1 MGYIEEL
8 AAKEANRQETNRARA
23 VQAAQVMNSNPGLA
37 DVARVQQ
44 GYQPNGLSDMDAMAV
59 AQQNAIAQRA
69 YEQAAAKQ
77 YAQSQEY
84 ANTLKD
90 AGQASWDGRTG
101 VVVPQGNM
109 DQGLASKYAAD
120 RAAFR

>member
-8 AAKEANRQETNRARA
+8 AAKEANRQEVNRARA
-23 VQAAQVMNSNPGLA
+23 VQAAQVMNSNSGLA

-44 GYQPNGLSDMDAMAV
+44 GYQPNGLSDRDVMAV

-90 AGQASWDGRTG
+90 AGQSSWDGRTG
-101 VVVPQGNM
+101 VVVPQGSI

>member
-23 VQAAQVMNSNPGLA
+23 VQAAQVMNSNSGLA

-44 GYQPNGLSDMDAMAV
+44 GYQPNGLSDRDAMVV

-101 VVVPQGNM
+101 VVVPQGSI
-109 DQGLASKYAAD
+109 DQGLAAKYAAD

>member
-1 MGYIEEL
+1 MGYIEDK
-8 AAKEANRQETNRARA
+8 AAAEVARQETNRARA
-23 VQAAQVMNSNPGLA
+23 VQAANVLNSNPGLA

-44 GYQPNGLSDMDAMAV
+44 GYQPNGLSDRDAMAV
-59 AQQNAIAQRA
+59 AQQNAIMQKA

-84 ANTLKD
+84 ANTRND
-90 AGQASWDGRTG
+90 VGQASWDGRTG
-101 VVVPQGNM
+101 VVVPQGNI
-109 DQGLASKYAAD
+109 DPGLAAKYAAD

>member
-1 MGYIEEL
+1 MGYIEDKAAAEL
-8 AAKEANRQETNRARA
+8 ARQETNRARA
-23 VQAAQVMNSNPGLA
+23 VQAAQVMNQNVGLA

-44 GYQPNGLSDMDAMAV
+44 GYQPNGLNDRDAMAV
-59 AQQNAIAQRA
+59 AQQNAIMQKA

-77 YAQSQEY
+77 YAQSQGY

-101 VVVPQGNM
+101 VAVPQGNM
-109 DQGLASKYAAD
+109 DPGLAAKYAAD

>member
-8 AAKEANRQETNRARA
+8 AAKEANRQEVNRARA
-23 VQAAQVMNSNPGLA
+23 VQAAQVMNQNVGLA
-37 DVARVQQ
+37 DIARAQQ
-44 GYQPNGLSDMDAMAV
+44 GYQPNGLSDVDAMAV
-59 AQQNAIAQRA
+59 AQHNAIAQRA

-101 VVVPQGNM
+101 VVVPQVNI
-109 DQGLASKYAAD
+109 DQGLAAKYAAD

>member
-8 AAKEANRQETNRARA
+8 AAKEANRQETNRVRA

-44 GYQPNGLSDMDAMAV
+44 GYQPNGLSDRDAMAV

-84 ANTLKD
+84 ASMLKD

-101 VVVPQGNM
+101 VVVPQGNI
-109 DQGLASKYAAD
+109 DQGLAAKYAAD

>member
-1 MGYIEEL
+1 MGYIEDKAAAEL
-8 AAKEANRQETNRARA
+8 ARQETNRARA
-23 VQAAQVMNSNPGLA
+23 VQAAQVMNQNVGLA

-44 GYQPNGLSDMDAMAV
+44 GYQPNGLNDRDAMAV
-59 AQQNAIAQRA
+59 AQQNAIMQKA

-101 VVVPQGNM
+101 VAVPQGNM
-109 DQGLASKYAAD
+109 DPGLAAKYAAD

>member
-44 GYQPNGLSDMDAMAV
+44 GYQPNGLSDRDAMAV

-77 YAQSQEY
+77 YVQSQEY

-90 AGQASWDGRTG
+90 VGQASWDGRTG
-101 VVVPQGNM
+101 VVIPQGNM
-109 DQGLASKYAAD
+109 DQGLAAKYAAD

>member
-44 GYQPNGLSDMDAMAV
+44 GYQPNGLSDRDAMAV

-101 VVVPQGNM
+101 VVIPQGNM
-109 DQGLASKYAAD
+109 DQGLAAKYAAD